1 MKALWTLN
9 PYFWRYKWLLL
20 SGVLFVLLSAAFSV
34 FPAVYIREAFDEVAV
49 AISGQGTPDAQRSLD
64 LKQALMLYSALI
76 LGLSVLKGLFTF
88 LMRQTLIVMSRH
100 IEFDL
105 KNDIY
110 THYQKLDMGFY
121 RRNSTGDL
129 MNRISEDVGRTRMYI
144 GPALMYTINTAF
156 ATGITLY
163 FMFSVDV
170 RLSLLTLAPMPL
182 LVWCIYRVSTLI
194 NQRSHAVQAQQS
206 AISTLAQETF
216 SGLRVLKAFGLEAE
230 QTERYATSASQSFA
244 QNERLYRVN
253 ALFMP
258 LMLLL
263 VGSSTLI
270 AVWVGGQGVIEGR
283 LSPGVI
289 AEFVYYVN
297 LLTWPIASIGWVMS
311 MVQRAEASMQR
322 INDFLLIEPVIQS
335 PEHPYRPEAF
345 RGDIVFENVSYTYPD
360 SGIQALNSFSAH
372 IAPGETIVVVGKTGS
387 GKSTL
392 GLLLNRVMDPQTGRI
407 LVDGVDIRSWD
418 VQSLRRAIGTVPQ
431 DAFLFSDTIAENIA
445 FGTMDAGREVVE
457 EYAEL
462 AHVAEDVRGF
472 PKGFDTVVGERG
484 VTLSGGQKQRVSIAR
499 ALIKKPP
506 MLVLDDA
513 LSAVDT
519 DTEVNILSDLREK
532 LQGVTALLITQRL
545 SCVHLADRIYVLE
558 EGRLT
563 QEGTHSS
570 LVQEDGVYAEL
581 YALQNPDSW
590 SAA

>member
-20 SGVLFVLLSAAFSV
+20 SGVFFVLLSSAFSV
-34 FPAVYIREAFDEVAV
+34 FPAVYIRSAFDEVAA
-49 AISGQGTPDAQRSLD
+49 AISGQGASNAERSLD
-64 LKQALMLYSALI
+64 LKHALILYSALI
-76 LGLSVLKGLFTF
+76 LGLSIIKGLFTF

-100 IEFDL
+100 MEYDL
-105 KNDIY
+105 KNAIY
-110 THYQKLDMGFY
+110 AHYQKLDLAFY

-129 MNRISEDVGRTRMYI
+129 MNRISEDVSRTRMYI
-144 GPALMYTINTAF
+144 GPALMYTLNTAF

-170 RLSLLTLAPMPL
+170 KLSLLTLAPMPI

-216 SGLRVLKAFGLEAE
+216 SGLRVLKAFGLEEE
-230 QTERYATSASQSFA
+230 QTERYAESASRSFQ

-263 VGSSTLI
+263 VGASTLI

-289 AEFVYYVN
+289 AEFIYYVN

-322 INDFLLIEPVIQS
+322 INDFLHTAPAIQS
-335 PEHPYRPEAF
+335 APDARVPDQV
-345 RGDIVFENVSYTYPD
+345 RGEIVFENVSFTYPD
-360 SGIQALNSFSAH
+360 SGIQALKNFSAR

-392 GLLLNRVMDPQTGRI
+392 GLLLNRLMDPTEGRI
-407 LVDGVDIRSWD
+407 LVDGLDIREWEVD
-418 VQSLRRAIGTVPQ
+418 ALRKAIGTVPQ
-431 DAFLFSDTIAENIA
+431 DAFLFSDSIAENIA
-445 FGTMDAGREVVE
+445 FGTLEADRSLVE
-457 EYAEL
+457 SYAEL

-499 ALIKKPP
+499 ALIKQPP

-519 DTEVNILSDLREK
+519 DTEVNILSGLRERIA
-532 LQGVTALLITQRL
+532 GVTALLITQRL
-545 SCVHLADRIYVLE
+545 SCVHLADRIYVLD
-558 EGRLT
+558 EGVLV

-570 LVQEDGVYAEL
+570 LVQAPGIYAEL
-581 YALQNPDSW
+581 YALQNPD
-590 SAA
+590 A

>member
-49 AISGQGTPDAQRSLD
+49 AISGQGTLDAQRSLD

-418 VQSLRRAIGTVPQ
+418 VQALRRAIGTVPQ

>member
-20 SGVLFVLLSAAFSV
+20 SGILFVLLSAAFSV

-49 AISGQGTPDAQRSLD
+49 AISGRANADAQRSL
-64 LKQALMLYSALI
+64 ALRDALILYSALI
-76 LGLSVLKGLFTF
+76 LGLSVLKGIFTF

-100 IEFDL
+100 IEYDL
-105 KNDIY
+105 KNAIY
-110 THYQKLDMGFY
+110 SHYQKLDMGFY

-129 MNRISEDVGRTRMYI
+129 MNRISEDVSRTRMYI

-156 ATGITLY
+156 ATGLTLT

-170 RLSLLTLAPMPL
+170 KLSLMTLAPMPI
-182 LVWCIYRVSTLI
+182 LVWCIYRVSSLI
-194 NQRSHAVQAQQS
+194 NQRSHAVQSQQS

-216 SGLRVLKAFGLEAE
+216 SGVRVLKAFGLEAE
-230 QTERYATSASQSFA
+230 QTERYAESANKSFH
-244 QNERLYRVN
+244 QNEKLFRVN

-263 VGSSTLI
+263 VGASTLI

-289 AEFVYYVN
+289 AEFIYYVN

-322 INDFLLIEPVIQS
+322 INDFLHVKPMVES
-335 PEHPYRPEAF
+335 PAKAYTPKTILGE
-345 RGDIVFENVSYTYPD
+345 IVFEGVSYTYPD
-360 SGIQALNSFSAH
+360 SGIVALKEFSATLS
-372 IAPGETIVVVGKTGS
+372 PGETVVIVGKTGS
-387 GKSTL
+387 GKSTI
-392 GLLLNRVMDPQTGRI
+392 GLLLNRVMDPTEGRI
-407 LVDGVDIRSWD
+407 TVDGVDIRDWD
-418 VQSLRRAIGTVPQ
+418 VTTLRRAIGTVPQ
-431 DAFLFSDTIAENIA
+431 DAFLFSDSIAENIA
-445 FGTMDAGREVVE
+445 FGTLDATRDTVE
-457 EYAEL
+457 AYAEF

-499 ALIKKPP
+499 ALIKEPP
-506 MLVLDDA
+506 MLILDDA

-519 DTEVNILSDLREK
+519 DTEVSILSGLKSK
-532 LQGVTALLITQRL
+532 LQGMTALLITQRL
-545 SCVHLADRIYVLE
+545 SCVHLADRIYVLD
-558 EGRLT
+558 EGA
-563 QEGTHSS
+563 
-570 LVQEDGVYAEL
+570 LVQEGKHTDLLRQQGIYAEL
-581 YALQNPDSW
+581 YLLQNPDTQI
-590 SAA
+590 A

>member
-216 SGLRVLKAFGLEAE
+216 SGLRVLKAFGLETE

-322 INDFLLIEPVIQS
+322 INDFLLIEPAIQS
-335 PEHPYRPEAF
+335 PKHPYRPEAF

-418 VQSLRRAIGTVPQ
+418 VQALRRAIGTVPQ

>member
-216 SGLRVLKAFGLEAE
+216 SGLRVLKAFGLETE

-244 QNERLYRVN
+244 HNERLYRVN

-322 INDFLLIEPVIQS
+322 INDFLLIEPAIQS
-335 PEHPYRPEAF
+335 PEHPYRREAF

-418 VQSLRRAIGTVPQ
+418 VQALRRAIGTVPQ

>member
-216 SGLRVLKAFGLEAE
+216 SGLRVLKAFGLETE

-322 INDFLLIEPVIQS
+322 INDFLLIEPAIQS

-418 VQSLRRAIGTVPQ
+418 VQALRRAIGTVPQ
-431 DAFLFSDTIAENIA
+431 
-445 FGTMDAGREVVE
+445 

>member
-20 SGVLFVLLSAAFSV
+20 SGVFFVLLSSAFSV
-34 FPAVYIREAFDEVAV
+34 FPAVYIRSAFDEVAA
-49 AISGQGTPDAQRSLD
+49 AISGQGASNAERSLD
-64 LKQALMLYSALI
+64 LKHALILYSALI
-76 LGLSVLKGLFTF
+76 LGLSIIKGLFTF

-100 IEFDL
+100 MEYDL
-105 KNDIY
+105 KNAIY
-110 THYQKLDMGFY
+110 AHYQKLDLAFY

-129 MNRISEDVGRTRMYI
+129 MNRISEDVSRTRMYI
-144 GPALMYTINTAF
+144 GPALMYTLNTAF

-170 RLSLLTLAPMPL
+170 KLSLLTLAPMPI

-216 SGLRVLKAFGLEAE
+216 SGLRVLKAFGLEEE
-230 QTERYATSASQSFA
+230 QTERYAESASRSFQ

-263 VGSSTLI
+263 VGASTLI

-289 AEFVYYVN
+289 AEFIYYVN

-322 INDFLLIEPVIQS
+322 INDFLHTVPAIQS
-335 PEHPYRPEAF
+335 APDARVPDLV
-345 RGDIVFENVSYTYPD
+345 RGEIVFENVSFTYPD
-360 SGIQALNSFSAH
+360 SGIQALKNFSAR

-392 GLLLNRVMDPQTGRI
+392 GLLLNRLMDPTEGRI
-407 LVDGVDIRSWD
+407 LVDGLDIREWEVD
-418 VQSLRRAIGTVPQ
+418 ALRKAIGTVPQ
-431 DAFLFSDTIAENIA
+431 DAFLFSDSIAENIA
-445 FGTMDAGREVVE
+445 FGTLEADRSLVE
-457 EYAEL
+457 SYAEL

-499 ALIKKPP
+499 ALIKQPP

-519 DTEVNILSDLREK
+519 DTEVNILSGLRERIA
-532 LQGVTALLITQRL
+532 GVTALLITQRL
-545 SCVHLADRIYVLE
+545 SCVHLADRIYVLD
-558 EGRLT
+558 EGVLV

-570 LVQEDGVYAEL
+570 LVQAPGIYAEL
-581 YALQNPDSW
+581 YALQNPD
-590 SAA
+590 A

>member
-216 SGLRVLKAFGLEAE
+216 SGLRVLKAFGLETE

-418 VQSLRRAIGTVPQ
+418 VQALRRAIGTVPQ

>member
-216 SGLRVLKAFGLEAE
+216 SGLRVLKAFGLETE

-322 INDFLLIEPVIQS
+322 INDFLLIEPAIQS
-335 PEHPYRPEAF
+335 PKHPYRPEAF

>member
-216 SGLRVLKAFGLEAE
+216 SGLRVLKAFGLETE

-244 QNERLYRVN
+244 HNERLYRVN

-270 AVWVGGQGVIEGR
+270 AVWVGGKGVIEGR

-322 INDFLLIEPVIQS
+322 INDFLLIEPAIQS
-335 PEHPYRPEAF
+335 PKHPYRPEAF

>member
-20 SGVLFVLLSAAFSV
+20 SGIVFVLLSAAFSV
-34 FPAVYIREAFDEVAV
+34 FPAVYIREAFDEVAG
-49 AISGQGTPDAQRSLD
+49 AISGQGAADSERSL
-64 LKQALMLYSALI
+64 ALRNALILYSALI
-76 LGLSVLKGLFTF
+76 LGLSVLKGVFTF

-156 ATGITLY
+156 ATGLTLF
-163 FMFSVDV
+163 FMFRVDV

-194 NQRSHAVQAQQS
+194 NQRSHAVQSQQS

-216 SGLRVLKAFGLEAE
+216 SGLRVLKAFGLESE
-230 QTERYATSASQSFA
+230 QTERYAESASRSFA

-270 AVWVGGQGVIEGR
+270 AVWIGGQGVIEGR

-322 INDFLLIEPVIQS
+322 INDFLQIEPAIHS
-335 PEHPYRPEAF
+335 PEQAHAPTEF
-345 RGDIVFENVSYTYPD
+345 KGDIVFDGVSYTYPD
-360 SGIQALNSFSAH
+360 SGIVALKNFSAH

-392 GLLLNRVMDPQTGRI
+392 GLLLNRVMDPNEGRI
-407 LVDGVDIRSWD
+407 LVDGVDIRAWD
-418 VQSLRRAIGTVPQ
+418 VQALRRAIGTVPQ
-431 DAFLFSDTIAENIA
+431 DAFLFSDSIAENIA
-445 FGTMDAGREVVE
+445 FGTTDSSRASIE
-457 EYAEL
+457 EYAAL
-462 AHVAEDVRGF
+462 ADVADDIQGF
-472 PKGFDTVVGERG
+472 PKGYDTIVGERG

-519 DTEVNILSDLREK
+519 ETEVNILTGLREK
-532 LQGVTALLITQRL
+532 LHGVTAILITQRL

-558 EGRLT
+558 DGRLT
-563 QEGTHSS
+563 QEGTHSQ
-570 LVQEDGVYAEL
+570 LVQVEGIYSEL
-581 YALQNPDSW
+581 YALQNPDTW